1 MKQTNS
7 VQRDLLP
14 SVIK

>member
-7 VQRDLLP
+7 
-14 SVIK
+14 I